1 MFAIHRRN
9 FHNSESKDSAEL
21 IAIIEKPITT
31 SKIMGGNSLGHG
43 HSFVSDNRTIR
54 KYLSKAGDLAK
65 KNPEHLKPITEL
77 IVNALNHDEK
87 IQQNLILHVEK
98 LVEKEDYKT
107 ACIFANCAVRSI
119 STKSK
124 KEAIFVGL
132 SLPYL
137 AIDEKL
143 YRVLINLTSKLGYID
158 AARNLVACLDGKNN
172 DGKLIKSLDSIKNN
186 KSSRLSYVFEK
197 LSLKH
202 LERKTGKKENQDPNE
217 RSSVKFPPVEVA
229 IIAWQHRQLLRGM
242 VARDLKMKY
251 HKSIL
256 GYVWALIEPLAMTF
270 TFLLI
275 HEILRSPAEPYRP
288 LSIMIGILHYSF
300 FAMTFKRGTQFL
312 ESNVRLIQ
320 KVSLP
325 KEVFL
330 LSNVGFTFM
339 TLLLN
344 TLALIP
350 LMIYYELM
358 PTYRLLLVPVAIFC
372 ITILVLGLSMF
383 TSILHAKLRDMG
395 QIVNVFT
402 KVAFYFTPVFYSLDM
417 IIDSRIPAE
426 YFHAYLI
433 ANPLAVY
440 LSIIRT
446 SILDTTFP
454 ISTDYVIIALVETF
468 VIYILG
474 SYYYH
479 RKKDQAVKYL

>member
-1 MFAIHRRN
+1 M
-9 FHNSESKDSAEL
+9 KYL
-21 IAIIEKPITT
+21 TKLMAIIEKAIVVGDF
-31 SKIMGGNSLGHG
+31 MGGNSLGHG
-43 HSFVSDNRTIR
+43 QSFVSDNRTIR
-54 KYLSKAGDLAK
+54 QYLTKAERLAK
-65 KNPEHLKPITEL
+65 NHPDELKPITEL
-77 IVNALNHDEK
+77 IKKALDHDEK
-87 IQQNLILHVEK
+87 IQQNLILHVEN
-98 LVEKEDYKT
+98 LVEKEDYVT

-119 STKSK
+119 STRNKN
-124 KEAIFVGL
+124 EAIFVGL
-132 SLPYL
+132 SLSYL
-137 AIDEKL
+137 SIDDKL
-143 YRVLINLTSKLGYID
+143 YKFLIKLTSKMGYINT
-158 AARNLVACLDGKNN
+158 AKNLVCCLSEDK
-172 DGKLIKSLDSIKNN
+172 KSGSVITNLDELEN
-186 KSSRLSYVFEK
+186 KKSTRLSFVFEK
-197 LSLKH
+197 LSLRL
-202 LERKTGKKENQDPNE
+202 LEKMNQQEEQIDLAP
-217 RSSVKFPPVEVA
+217 RVDSRFPPVEVA

-275 HEILRSPAEPYRP
+275 HEIMKSPSEPYRP
-288 LSIMIGILHYSF
+288 LSIMIGILHYAF
-300 FAMTFKRGTQFL
+300 FATTFRRGTLFL

-358 PTYRLLLVPVAIFC
+358 PTARILLVPLAIFC
-372 ITILVLGLSMF
+372 MTILVLGLSMF

-402 KVAFYFTPVFYSLDM
+402 RVAFYFTPVFYSLDM

-440 LSIIRT
+440 LSVIRT
-446 SILDTTFP
+446 SILDTPFP

-468 VIYILG
+468 VIYLLG

-479 RKKDQAVKYL
+479 KKKDQAVKYL